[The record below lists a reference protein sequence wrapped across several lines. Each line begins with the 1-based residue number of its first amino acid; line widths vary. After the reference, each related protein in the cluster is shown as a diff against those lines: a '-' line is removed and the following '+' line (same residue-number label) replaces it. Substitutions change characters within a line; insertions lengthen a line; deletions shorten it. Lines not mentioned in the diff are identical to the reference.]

1 MNLITVSHYDFG
13 KVLEHIHKNDSFSFT
28 INDYSYYLALEN
40 FLLFHLNDNLDDRY
54 LNDVNY
60 ILSESYLEDVKEP
73 IASVTF
79 ECRKRISFSGTM
91 SYIYTLDEFNFI
103 KPNGIRRY
111 YQNLINNDVIIDRD
125 IHNSYWTNF
134 FD

>member
-79 ECRKRISFSGTM
+79 ECRKRISFS
-91 SYIYTLDEFNFI
+91 
-103 KPNGIRRY
+103 
-111 YQNLINNDVIIDRD
+111 
-125 IHNSYWTNF
+125 
-134 FD
+134 